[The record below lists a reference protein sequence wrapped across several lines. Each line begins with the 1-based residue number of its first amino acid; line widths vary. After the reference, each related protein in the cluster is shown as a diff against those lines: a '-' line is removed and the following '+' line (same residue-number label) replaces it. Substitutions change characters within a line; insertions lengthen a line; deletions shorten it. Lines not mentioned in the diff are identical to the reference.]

1 MKQFDSLSAVM
12 PEGQQQLIPSPL
24 QQLHFQSPKSPSVFL
39 VFESQTIAR
48 QTHISTGEVTKKMR
62 MFTVCSHGNVC
73 ILIHVP
79 FFAQISHI
87 VICLKRTNPIGDQ
100 VKPSLIHTVLFQQVE
115 SSSQSSFQSFLKR
128 SKVYIK
134 ML

>member
-48 QTHISTGEVTKKMR
+48 QTHISTGEVTKKNENVYCVLTWKCMYLNSCSFFCANKSYSH
-62 MFTVCSHGNVC
+62 MFKEN
-73 ILIHVP
+73 
-79 FFAQISHI
+79 
-87 VICLKRTNPIGDQ
+87 
-100 VKPSLIHTVLFQQVE
+100 KPHWR
-115 SSSQSSFQSFLKR
+115 SS
-128 SKVYIK
+128 
-134 ML
+134 